1 MSHRTHLS
9 RRHLIRLGALAG
21 AGGLLAACSRPPGAP
36 TAGGD
41 DGGAYST
48 IRSTAVSYIWAPFL
62 VAETNGYFADEG
74 LNQKGRVAGQGVVA
88 NIVLS
93 GDADFVVGAP
103 MDTMKST
110 AVGQPLISFCNM
122 LTTLATNVVISAEAF
137 EKAGLTEA
145 STAEQRA
152 AAMRGMRLASTGV
165 AGTPDLLI
173 RYVSRNLGKL
183 DPNKDLK
190 IVPIQGGG
198 SAMLAAVQ
206 NKQIDGMA
214 ISSPISDQ
222 AIADLGM
229 KYLFDM
235 STDPV
240 EPLVG
245 FPYIVASCKQ
255 EFLERNPDAIGAYC
269 RAIQRSLNFIKA
281 EKDAFR
287 DLLAGLF
294 TDIRPEVFKT
304 AFEANYPIYADSV
317 VPTQPQFEQ
326 AREFVVT
333 AFEIN
338 GSVSEAAAAKKI
350 GFEDSW
356 NAKFAQEALDK
367 VGTST

>member
-1 MSHRTHLS
+1 MSYGTPLS
-9 RRHLIRLGALAG
+9 RRHLFRLGALAG
-21 AGGLLAACSRPPGAP
+21 AGGLLAACSRPDGAP
-36 TAGGD
+36 AGG
-41 DGGAYST
+41 GNANASYTT

-62 VAETNGYFADEG
+62 IAEAKGYFAEEG
-74 LNQKGRVAGQGVVA
+74 LNQNGKVAGQGVVA
-88 NIVLS
+88 NIVLA
-93 GDADFVVGAP
+93 GDADFVVGSP

-110 AVGQPLISFCNM
+110 AVGQPLISFCGM
-122 LTTLATNVVISAEAF
+122 VTTLATNIVVSAEAF

-145 STAEQRA
+145 SNAEQRG

-165 AGTPDLLI
+165 ASTPDLLI
-173 RYVSRNLGKL
+173 RYVSSNLGKL
-183 DPNKDLK
+183 DPTKDLQ

-222 AIADLGM
+222 AISDLGM

-235 STDPV
+235 SKDPV

-255 EFLERNPDAIGAYC
+255 EFLEKNPDAIGAYC

-281 EKDAFR
+281 EKDEFR
-287 DLLAGLF
+287 DLLAGIF
-294 TDIRPEVFKT
+294 TDIKPEVFKT
-304 AFEANYPIYADSV
+304 AFESNYPIYGDSI
-317 VPTQPQFEQ
+317 VPTPAQFEQ
-326 AREFVVT
+326 AKQFVVT

-338 GSVSEAAAAKKI
+338 GSVSEAEAAKKI

-356 NAKFAQEALDK
+356 NAKIAQEAFDK
-367 VGTST
+367 VGTSY